1 MPTVPTRFTAPRRS
15 QMLLGA
21 SWALTCTLTATL
33 AAANPADFYKGKTVT
48 YIVATSP
55 GGSYDSYGR
64 LIADF
69 MQKQLPGS
77 KFVVKNVPGAGHIIG
92 ANAIYAAKPDGL
104 TIGTFNT
111 GLIYG
116 QMMGQEAV
124 KFDLTK
130 MSWVGKAASEA
141 RVIMVSAQSPIKT
154 FEDLKASKEPVPF
167 ATSGVGSS
175 SNVETKL
182 LTDTFKLPI
191 KIIPSYAGNEGE
203 MAMRRGEVFGGVGT
217 RSSWEGFVKNGY
229 GRFIVQI
236 GGKDK
241 DIPQLSKFA
250 TDPNAKAA
258 LALVQS
264 QGDLGRLTAGPPGIP
279 AERLEVL
286 RAAYKKAL
294 ADKGLQARA
303 AKLGLPLDPGY
314 GDDVLKQ
321 VKLALGQPP
330 ETIALLAK
338 TQDLKPPTLKAAGP
352 LIEVNDKGRA
362 IVFAGPDQQ
371 PVQSKPSG
379 SRTRI
384 TIDGKDATRGD
395 LKAGMNCEISYTAG
409 GDNEP
414 VEMACK

>member
-1 MPTVPTRFTAPRRS
+1 MTHPPIRFETRWSPSAVGAVL
-15 QMLLGA
+15 MLLAG
-21 SWALTCTLTATL
+21 SV
-33 AAANPADFYKGKTVT
+33 AAASPADFFKGKTVT

-55 GGSYDSYGR
+55 GGSYDLYGR
-64 LIADF
+64 LVAEN
-69 MQKQLPGS
+69 MQKQMPGTR
-77 KFVVKNVPGAGHIIG
+77 FVVKNVPGAGHIIG
-92 ANAIYAAKPDGL
+92 ANAIFAAKPDGL

-111 GLIYG
+111 GLIYA
-116 QMMGQEAV
+116 QMIGQEGV

-130 MSWVGKAASEA
+130 MSWIGKAASEP
-141 RVIMVSAQSPIKT
+141 RVMMVSAQSPIKT

-175 SNVETKL
+175 SNIETKL
-182 LTDTFKLPI
+182 LTDTLKLPI

-203 MAMRRGEVFGGVGT
+203 MAMRRGEVFGGVGS

-241 DIPQLSKFA
+241 DLPQLSKFA
-250 TDPNAKAA
+250 TDPAAKAA

-264 QGDLGRLTAGPPGIP
+264 QGDLARLTAGPSGIP

-286 RAAYKKAL
+286 RGAYKRAL
-294 ADKGLQARA
+294 SDKGLQERA
-303 AKLGLPLDPGY
+303 AKLGLPLDPDF
-314 GDDVLKQ
+314 GDDVLNQ
-321 VKLALGQPP
+321 VRAALNQPP

-338 TQDLKPPTLKAAGP
+338 TQDLKPPTPPALKVAGP

-362 IVFAGPDQQ
+362 IVFAGPDQK

-384 TIDGKDATRGD
+384 TVDGKDASRGD
-395 LKAGMNCEISYTAG
+395 LKVGMNCEISYQAG